1 MASHPRRDNCPR
13 GPPRR
18 IILPL
23 GLPIATVVATPEEL
37 PSPSRRRPGGTSAF
51 RRFHR
56 PFRLSLIGRH
66 YRPGHVGRDGRRGTF
81 TGQCCQPLCAGDAAR
96 HLSDP
101 SIITVLRSRKIP
113 FRGFSSSRSLA
124 HHSRPKR
131 DPSRTILTWPL
142 RRPSLPSD
150 AGCVAP
156 RLFDLRLQGFIGS
169 GEFE

>member
-1 MASHPRRDNCPR
+1 M
-13 GPPRR
+13 
-18 IILPL
+18 
-23 GLPIATVVATPEEL
+23 
-37 PSPSRRRPGGTSAF
+37 
-51 RRFHR
+51 
-56 PFRLSLIGRH
+56 
-66 YRPGHVGRDGRRGTF
+66 
-81 TGQCCQPLCAGDAAR
+81 

-101 SIITVLRSRKIP
+101 STVAVLRSRKNP
-113 FRGFSSSRSLA
+113 FQGFSSIRNLA